1 MVEQIYHKF
10 SMKLRLQ
17 ELIEESGKTHKE
29 LSEILK
35 INLHDIIRWDSG
47 KNDYLPSIK
56 KLMIFADYFQCSVDY
71 LLGLTDLDSYIPS
84 SVKEPKI
91 AGNLRKIVYERNL
104 TFTSLSE
111 KTGIKNTTLFYN
123 WNSGKSLP
131 QIENLIKVASAL
143 DCSVDFLLGRET

>member
-1 MVEQIYHKF
+1 MDFIVSF
-10 SMKLRLQ
+10 SKRFHD
-17 ELIEESGKTHKE
+17 LITEKGISHKE

-71 LLGLTDLDSYIPS
+71 LLGLTDVDSYFS
-84 SVKEPKI
+84 SPVKEPQI
-91 AGNLRKIVYERNL
+91 AGRFHKIVYGRNM

-131 QIENLIKVASAL
+131 QIENLIKVAAAL
-143 DCSVDFLLGRET
+143 DCSVDFLLGRE

>member
-1 MVEQIYHKF
+1 
-10 SMKLRLQ
+10 MKLRLQ

-84 SVKEPKI
+84 SVKEPQI
-91 AGNLRKIVYERNL
+91 AGRFHKIVYERNL

-111 KTGIKNTTLFYN
+111 KTGIKNTTLFLT
-123 WNSGKSLP
+123 GTAA
-131 QIENLIKVASAL
+131 NLYRKL
-143 DCSVDFLLGRET
+143 KTL

>member
-1 MVEQIYHKF
+1 MDLILSF
-10 SMKLRLQ
+10 SKRLHD
-17 ELIEESGKTHKE
+17 LITEKGTTHKE

-56 KLMIFADYFQCSVDY
+56 KLMAFADYFQCSVDY

-84 SVKEPKI
+84 PVKEPKI

-104 TFTSLSE
+104 TFISLSE

-131 QIENLIKVASAL
+131 QIENLIKVAAAL

>member
-1 MVEQIYHKF
+1 MDFILSFSKRFHDLITEKGISHK
-10 SMKLRLQ
+10 Q
-17 ELIEESGKTHKE
+17 

-71 LLGLTDLDSYIPS
+71 LLGLTDIDSYFPS
-84 SVKEPKI
+84 PVKEPKI

-131 QIENLIKVASAL
+131 QIENLIKVATAL
-143 DCSVDFLLGRET
+143 DCSIDYLLGRET

>member
-1 MVEQIYHKF
+1 MDLILSF
-10 SMKLRLQ
+10 SKRLHD
-17 ELIEESGKTHKE
+17 LITEKGTTHKE

-56 KLMIFADYFQCSVDY
+56 KLVAFADYFQCSVDY

-84 SVKEPKI
+84 PVKEPKI

-104 TFTSLSE
+104 TFISLSE

-131 QIENLIKVASAL
+131 QIENLIKVAAAL